1 MSSSFTFRMEDSN
14 QVIAVCMLLAAI
26 SCILRARECIP
37 VHGYESCA
45 CYFPGVNDTWK
56 YVNLLPLKINSS
68 SPRFT
73 SMTEKDWYI
82 SYSPCGEF
90 SEFVGENST
99 RTISCSKISVA
110 RWTNSSAHQCD
121 SLGDEANGKFE
132 MDNQD
137 EFVKSNLTLKFNK
150 TRGGFTE
157 TGSHMLSS
165 DEVSDG
171 APNPWKHTTSLGD
184 GGLSSQSSSDNV
196 AWSTVS
202 ISNAGSR
209 PMLPTKERMKYFGVK
224 LSDPTQLYTVPTW
237 PLFGNLRVITPSV
250 ICLTDTFTY
259 SSLMSSS
266 TGTLISLA
274 SRRLS

>member
-137 EFVKSNLTLKFNK
+137 EFVKSNLTLKFK
-150 TRGGFTE
+150 
-157 TGSHMLSS
+157 
-165 DEVSDG
+165 DEKSGHG
-171 APNPWKHTTSLGD
+171 A
-184 GGLSSQSSSDNV
+184 V
-196 AWSTVS
+196 
-202 ISNAGSR
+202 
-209 PMLPTKERMKYFGVK
+209 
-224 LSDPTQLYTVPTW
+224 
-237 PLFGNLRVITPSV
+237 
-250 ICLTDTFTY
+250 
-259 SSLMSSS
+259 
-266 TGTLISLA
+266 ISLICNN
-274 SRRLS
+274 SLPQNETFFEYIGTSYVPVDTYVLY